1 MKQFSFFVFS
11 LFVFTNSFAQIKD
24 GSIVYEKKMNMHRRI
39 TDEQMRAYIPEFRS
53 SKHILYFS
61 DSISNY
67 KPLVELESNEGGEGG
82 RMIMSMGASM
92 MGETTDL
99 FKNYPKATATN
110 IIEFGSNTY
119 NVTDSIKKQTWV
131 LQNETKNI
139 LGYNCKKAVFKQMQQ
154 ISKQTRKF
162 TSFSVNGD
170 REIKKDTSFAD
181 SAKVKEIE
189 IIAWY
194 TNDISCPS
202 GPEEYGGLPG
212 LALMVDIDNGETVYT
227 AIELKK
233 EVSKKELKEP
243 TKGKKISNEDLSKLR
258 KKMMD
263 NMMQSGGGQGGGV
276 IRIMHS
282 GN

>member
-1 MKQFSFFVFS
+1 MKQFSVFIFT
-11 LFVFTNSFAQIKD
+11 LFVVTNLFAQIKD
-24 GSIVYEKKMNMHRRI
+24 GSVVYEKKMNMHRRI

-53 SKHILYFS
+53 SKHMLYFS

-82 RMIMSMGASM
+82 RMIMTMGASM

-99 FKNYPKATATN
+99 FQNYSKATATN

-119 NVTDSIKKQTWV
+119 NVTDTIKKQNWI

-139 LGYNCKKAVFKQMQQ
+139 LGYNCKKAVFKQMQ
-154 ISKQTRKF
+154 SVRKVMRM
-162 TSFSVNGD
+162 SFGMGGD
-170 REIKKDTSFAD
+170 NETKKDTAASDTPKF
-181 SAKVKEIE
+181 KEIE
-189 IIAWY
+189 IVAWY

-202 GPEEYGGLPG
+202 GPEEFGGLPG

-227 AIELKK
+227 AIELNK

-243 TKGKKISNEDLSKLR
+243 TKGKKITNEDLSKLR
-258 KKMMD
+258 KKMME
-263 NMMQSGGGQGGGV
+263 NMMQSGGGQRGE

>member
-1 MKQFSFFVFS
+1 MKQFSV
-11 LFVFTNSFAQIKD
+11 LVFTIFIVAISFAQVKE

-53 SKHILYFS
+53 SKHMLYFS

-82 RMIMSMGASM
+82 RMIMTMGASM

-99 FKNYPKATATN
+99 FKNYSKATATN

-119 NVTDSIKKQTWV
+119 NVTDSIKKQNWIF
-131 LQNETKNI
+131 QNEAKNI
-139 LGYNCKKAVFKQMQQ
+139 LGYNCKKAVFKQMQPV
-154 ISKQTRKF
+154 RKAMRM
-162 TSFSVNGD
+162 SFGMGGD
-170 REIKKDTSFAD
+170 NETKKDTAASDTPKF
-181 SAKVKEIE
+181 KEIE
-189 IIAWY
+189 IVAWY
-194 TNDISCPS
+194 TNDIPCPL
-202 GPEEYGGLPG
+202 GPEEFGGLPG
-212 LALMVDIDNGETVYT
+212 LALMVDIDNGETVYA

-243 TKGKKISNEDLSKLR
+243 TKGKKITNEDLSKLR
-258 KKMMD
+258 KKMME
-263 NMMQSGGGQGGGV
+263 NMMQSGGGQRGE

>member
-1 MKQFSFFVFS
+1 MKQFSIIVFTIFV
-11 LFVFTNSFAQIKD
+11 VTNSFAQIKE
-24 GSIVYEKKMNMHRRI
+24 GSVVYEKKMNMHRKI
-39 TDEQMRAYIPEFRS
+39 TDEQMRAYISEFRS
-53 SKHILYFS
+53 TKHVLYFS
-61 DSISNY
+61 DSVSNY
-67 KPLVELESNEGGEGG
+67 KPLVELESNEGGDGG
-82 RMIMSMGASM
+82 RMIMTMAASM

-99 FKNYPKATATN
+99 FKNYPKATAIN

-119 NVTDSIKKQTWV
+119 NITDSIKKQNWV

-162 TSFSVNGD
+162 TSFSMNGD
-170 REIKKDTSFAD
+170 REIKKDTSFSD
-181 SAKVKEIE
+181 SARAKEIE

-194 TNDISCPS
+194 TNDIPCPT
-202 GPEEYGGLPG
+202 GPEEFGGLPG

-227 AIELKK
+227 AIEIKK
-233 EVSKKELKEP
+233 EVIKKEVKEP
-243 TKGKKISNEDLSKLR
+243 TKGKKITNEDLSKLR
-258 KKMMD
+258 KKMME
-263 NMMQSGGGQGGGV
+263 NMMQNGGGQRGE

>member
-1 MKQFSFFVFS
+1 MKQFSVFIFS
-11 LFVFTNSFAQIKD
+11 LFVVTNSFAQTKE
-24 GSIVYEKKMNMHRRI
+24 GSVVFEKKMNMHRRI

-53 SKHILYFS
+53 SKHMLYFS

-82 RMIMSMGASM
+82 RMIMTMGASM

-119 NVTDSIKKQTWV
+119 NITDSIKSQNWV

-139 LGYNCKKAVFKQMQQ
+139 LGYNCKKALFKQMQPV
-154 ISKQTRKF
+154 RKAMRMIF
-162 TSFSVNGD
+162 GMGGD
-170 REIKKDTSFAD
+170 NETKKDTTASDTPKF
-181 SAKVKEIE
+181 KEIE
-189 IIAWY
+189 VVAWY
-194 TNDISCPS
+194 TTDIPCPS
-202 GPEEYGGLPG
+202 GPEEFGGLPG
-212 LALMVDIDNGETVYT
+212 LALMVDIDNGETVYS

-243 TKGKKISNEDLSKLR
+243 TKGKKITNEDLSKLR

-263 NMMQSGGGQGGGV
+263 NMMQSGGGQGGGT

>member
-1 MKQFSFFVFS
+1 MKQFSVFIFS
-11 LFVFTNSFAQIKD
+11 LFVVTNSFAQTKE
-24 GSIVYEKKMNMHRRI
+24 GSVVFEKKMNMHRRI

-53 SKHILYFS
+53 SKHMLYFS

-82 RMIMSMGASM
+82 RMIMTMGASM

-119 NVTDSIKKQTWV
+119 NITDSIKSQNWV

-139 LGYNCKKAVFKQMQQ
+139 LGYNCKKALFKQMQPV
-154 ISKQTRKF
+154 RK
-162 TSFSVNGD
+162 TMRMSFGMGGD
-170 REIKKDTSFAD
+170 NETKKDTTASDTPKF
-181 SAKVKEIE
+181 KEIE
-189 IIAWY
+189 IVAWY
-194 TNDISCPS
+194 TTDIPCPS
-202 GPEEYGGLPG
+202 GPEEFGGLPG
-212 LALMVDIDNGETVYT
+212 LALMVDIDNGETVYS

-243 TKGKKISNEDLSKLR
+243 TKGKKITNEDLSKLR

-263 NMMQSGGGQGGGV
+263 NMMQSGGGQGGGT